1 MGILW
6 DLTRGA
12 VAGTAGTWVMDLVTT
27 GMYEQQPAEVT
38 AREKAAQPGGR
49 TSVENLLELLESTT
63 GQKIADDMR
72 PAALQALHYAL
83 GAVPGAL
90 YAVMRERIPG
100 VSAARGMLLGLALFA
115 VNDEWLNTRLG
126 LAGPPDAYPI
136 EAHARGLVGHLA
148 LGVTTEAVLG
158 VLPG

>member
-27 GMYEQQPAEVT
+27 GMYEQQPAEVN

-49 TSVENLLELLESTT
+49 TSVENLLELVESTT

-72 PAALQALHYAL
+72 PAALQAIHYAL

-90 YAVMRERIPG
+90 YAVIRERMPG
-100 VSAARGMLLGLALFA
+100 PSAAHGMLLGLALFA

-148 LGVTTEAVLG
+148 LGVTTEAVLE